1 MNGKRQTKYE
11 KFVYKTEKKNINLNK
26 LGIKQKKVRQEKLI
40 FQEQ

>member
-11 KFVYKTEKKNINLNK
+11 KFVYKEKNINLNN
-26 LGIKQKKVRQEKLI
+26 LGIKQKKVKQEKLI